1 MNKLTKESTQLKL
14 LLQKNIENI
23 LTKINK
29 NEKIDIEE
37 LVSVFDEIVDQ
48 TEKYNQIINSW
59 YDPKHRSDVDLLFQA
74 LADEQRFSEKAMD
87 YALVSFDP
95 KEISQSERTNTN
107 YGSEPANSEH
117 ANSEH
122 ANSEHANSE
131 HASSEHTSSEHT
143 VLTEIGINSTNES
156 ILPNTVIETVEA
168 IPFTVV
174 QAVTAITESSGVS
187 DPTNLPDQNVVQVK
201 SEPVIEIVPES
212 LESNGHITIL

>member
-122 ANSEHANSE
+122 A
-131 HASSEHTSSEHT
+131 SSEHTSSEHT

>member
-48 TEKYNQIINSW
+48 TETYNQIIDSW

-122 ANSEHANSE
+122 A
-131 HASSEHTSSEHT
+131 SSEHTSSEQT

-174 QAVTAITESSGVS
+174 QSVTAVSESSGVS
-187 DPTNLPDQNVVQVK
+187 DPTNLPDKNIVQVE

>member
-122 ANSEHANSE
+122 A
-131 HASSEHTSSEHT
+131 SSEHTSSEQT